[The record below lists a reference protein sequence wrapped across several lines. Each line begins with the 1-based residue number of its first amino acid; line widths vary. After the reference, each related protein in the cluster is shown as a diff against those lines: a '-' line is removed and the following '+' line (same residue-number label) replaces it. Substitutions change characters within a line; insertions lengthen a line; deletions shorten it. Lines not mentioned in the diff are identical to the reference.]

1 MLVIL
6 AIIRTWRTMKSL
18 EMVPLCRATGLNIV
32 SNALPYSVAEC
43 IRGAET
49 EDIIIFQAGA
59 VQELPAWLKYNRP

>member
-49 EDIIIFQAGA
+49 EDIIIF
-59 VQELPAWLKYNRP
+59 PILKKRASLTV